1 MFNVSPMKTKFI
13 LTLLTFNGIFLTTAI
28 ATASTP
34 NLANLSQTISKS
46 LDLDLADR
54 NLVSTAID
62 RALLAKEVNP
72 SEPKES
78 TQPAAVSSAN
88 ENQKPQ
94 LLGRVAPPKQIPKPK
109 PSPNNNPKQDSN
121 SKNSK

>member
-1 MFNVSPMKTKFI
+1 MKTKFI
-13 LTLLTFNGIFLTTAI
+13 LTLLAFNGIFLTTAI

-54 NLVSTAID
+54 SLVSTAID
-62 RALLAKEVNP
+62 RALIAKKVNA

-78 TQPAAVSSAN
+78 TQPDLRREIMGKIAAPTQS
-88 ENQKPQ
+88 
-94 LLGRVAPPKQIPKPK
+94 PKPK
-109 PSPNNNPKQDSN
+109 PSPNNNPKKDGN